1 MSEQACMHR
10 KGVKT
15 MARLKEAEAIKMMEQ
30 AKTGEDMVRS
40 WATQISAADM
50 ESLLEHWKLWIDK
63 KPDIIES
70 YAHRP
75 LKEMMARDILDCK
88 TRELLFIALF
98 LAWESV
104 GGVVEHCQKAKAAGA
119 MQEEIMEVAAV
130 VSLANQMRRALET
143 SAMLSEGLSKATT
156 LATR

>member
-1 MSEQACMHR
+1 MTRPEE
-10 KGVKT
+10 VET
-15 MARLKEAEAIKMMEQ
+15 VNIMEQ

-40 WATQISAADM
+40 WAAQIPVADE
-50 ESLLEHWKLWIDK
+50 ESLLGYWKHWIDK

-75 LKEMMARDILDCK
+75 LKEMVARGILDRK
-88 TRELLFIALF
+88 TRELIFVALF

-143 SAMLSEGLSKATT
+143 CAILSEGLSKATT
-156 LATR
+156 ITTR